1 MQDLCGFLLFC
12 NLQSLLISKCILT
25 CSLFLKTDTSP
36 DSAVFGFGIVE
47 RCARH
52 EKILKLLMSGTIEE
66 EDSLLNLS
74 MLYDLTGPKSPIP
87 DLPQQ
92 PFASHF
98 RQSSSS
104 DDTMQNL
111 IYPTGE
117 LYLKEPFLDLGVD
130 RGSPEKAYHPDGQLP
145 YSYTTTEMVDI
156 LSVISDIHSLKN
168 TNKSSRQTMLVPYF
182 ERY

>member
-1 MQDLCGFLLFC
+1 M
-12 NLQSLLISKCILT
+12 LIISQYILT
-25 CSLFLKTDTSP
+25 CSLFLKTETSP

-52 EKILKLLMSGTIEE
+52 EKILKFLMSGIIEE
-66 EDSLLNLS
+66 EDPLLNLS
-74 MLYDLTGPKSPIP
+74 MLYDFTGPKPKSPIA

-92 PFASHF
+92 PFVSHF

-104 DDTMQNL
+104 DDGQTMQNNL
-111 IYPTGE
+111 VYPTRE

-145 YSYTTTEMVDI
+145 LSYTASEMVDI
-156 LSVISDIHSLKN
+156 LSVISDILSLKN

-182 ERY
+182 ERYELHSSH